1 MPSAKDLT
9 KEQRIL
15 CAKHLF
21 SGRHTCRH
29 MNYVGMLSEL
39 EIQRLEVR
47 TRNKVQHC
55 EIS

>member
-29 MNYVGMLSEL
+29 MNYVGMLSEV